1 MYQKTTL
8 LCNRKQLYYVTKILR
23 LGVSNW
29 IIWLISYFQSTGYYC
44 IFGDPNPQ
52 PCPAGTYNNETG
64 RDDVTDCSPCSVGQ
78 YCEGTGNSVPD
89 GGYMLILS
97 LSLLVLSSDNLFK
110 QFGSRS
116 GLTNA
121 GLDLNEM
128 TSIVKVSW
136 FKVKGGQRSHVQNL
150 WPLHISWAPWFETVK
165 CNFQFSC
172 TIRQW
177 THILSMLVSVSS
189 KINF

>member
-1 MYQKTTL
+1 M
-8 LCNRKQLYYVTKILR
+8 
-23 LGVSNW
+23 
-29 IIWLISYFQSTGYYC
+29 
-44 IFGDPNPQ
+44 
-52 PCPAGTYNNETG
+52 
-64 RDDVTDCSPCSVGQ
+64 TDCSPCSVGQ

-89 GGYMLILS
+89 GWYILILS

-136 FKVKGGQRSHVQNL
+136 CKVKGGQRSHVQNL
-150 WPLHISWAPWFETVK
+150 
-165 CNFQFSC
+165 
-172 TIRQW
+172 
-177 THILSMLVSVSS
+177 
-189 KINF
+189 